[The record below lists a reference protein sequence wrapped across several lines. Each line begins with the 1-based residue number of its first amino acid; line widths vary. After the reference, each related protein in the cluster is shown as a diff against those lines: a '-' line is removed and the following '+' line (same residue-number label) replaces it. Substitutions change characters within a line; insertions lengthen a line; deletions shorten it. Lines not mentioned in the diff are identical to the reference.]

1 MTTQPSVTQA
11 KPRFIG
17 TALIVLG
24 VALVVALGMW
34 TQTRQRPQEPTPAVT
49 SPADIKMSN
58 SPPTV
63 AVSQAAY
70 QKLKGRWCRPDGGYI
85 LEIKSV
91 DDASG
96 QLDAAYFNPQ
106 PIHVAKA
113 MASRDGADP
122 RVFIELRG
130 TNYPGS
136 TYTLVH
142 DVATDQLKGIYFQA
156 AMQQQFEVVFD
167 RVK

>member
-1 MTTQPSVTQA
+1 VPPT
-11 KPRFIG
+11 KPRYIG
-17 TALIVLG
+17 TALMMLG
-24 VALVVALGMW
+24 VVLVVAVGMW
-34 TQTRQRPQEPTPAVT
+34 TQKRQHPQEPTPAVT

-58 SPPTV
+58 AAPVV
-63 AVSQAAY
+63 AGSQPVY

-85 LEIKSV
+85 IEIKSV

-96 QLDAAYFNPQ
+96 KLEAEYFNPQ
-106 PIHVAKA
+106 PITVSKA
-113 MASRDGADP
+113 MASRDAADI

-130 TNYPGS
+130 ANYPGS
-136 TYTLVH
+136 TYTLVL
-142 DVATDQLKGIYFQA
+142 DPATDQLKGVYFQA